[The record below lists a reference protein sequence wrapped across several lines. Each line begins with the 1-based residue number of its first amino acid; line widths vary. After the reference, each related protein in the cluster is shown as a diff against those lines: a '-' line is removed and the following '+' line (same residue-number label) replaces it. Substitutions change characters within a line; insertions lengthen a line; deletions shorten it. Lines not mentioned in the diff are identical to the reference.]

1 MPTYEYR
8 CTECGAEFERVQK
21 MNDAHISECPECQG
35 EVRRLISKGGGILFK
50 GTGFYA
56 TDYRSGGPSS
66 ESKKS
71 ESSSSESEK
80 SESSSSESKKSESG
94 SSAGKSADAS
104 GNGSTGE

>member
-8 CTECGAEFERVQK
+8 CTECGFEFERFQK
-21 MNDAHISECPECQG
+21 MNDAHIAECPACKG

-66 ESKKS
+66 ESKES
-71 ESSSSESEK
+71 ESG
-80 SESSSSESKKSESG
+80 SSESKKSESS

>member
-1 MPTYEYR
+1 
-8 CTECGAEFERVQK
+8 
-21 MNDAHISECPECQG
+21 MNDAHIAECPECKG

-66 ESKKS
+66 ESKES
-71 ESSSSESEK
+71 ESG
-80 SESSSSESKKSESG
+80 SSESKKSESS

-104 GNGSTGE
+104 ENGSTGE

>member
-8 CTECGAEFERVQK
+8 CTECGAEFERFQK

-71 ESSSSESEK
+71 ESSSSES
-80 SESSSSESKKSESG
+80 KKSGSG
-94 SSAGKSADAS
+94 SAGGKSADAS